1 MKNVSIKMAKILN
14 KCGELSNIM
23 GDLKV
28 FRTEENAAYRS
39 SQWNSVYNTGHYRW
53 CCGNGRKIYGYGNT
67 YKKEFWYDK
76 DNIKIYRFFYI
87 LNTMSFDVNWVDKVC
102 LISFRM

>member
-39 SQWNSVYNTGHYRW
+39 SQ
-53 CCGNGRKIYGYGNT
+53 
-67 YKKEFWYDK
+67 
-76 DNIKIYRFFYI
+76 
-87 LNTMSFDVNWVDKVC
+87 
-102 LISFRM
+102 